1 MKNNQMS
8 ESVLTACFLSMSGG
22 LQDAYTYM
30 FRGKVFANA
39 ATGNF
44 VLLSQCIAEK
54 DPKTAIHYIVP
65 ILFFASGIFISES
78 IRLIFKDKN
87 ISIHWRQ
94 LVLGVEIP
102 LLFAVGFIPRT
113 STANLIANAMVS
125 LACSMQVQ
133 AFRKVNGYAYSS
145 TMCIGNM
152 RSGMDSFC
160 HYVHSK
166 NPEYLRKALH
176 YFAIILL
183 FGVGAALGGQILPFL
198 KVKTIWLSCGLLFV
212 SFLMMFAREE
222 EELLK
227 KYKGKIH

>member
-30 FRGKVFANA
+30 YRGKVFANA
-39 ATGNF
+39 ATGNI

-54 DPKTAIHYIVP
+54 DPITAIRYIVP

-78 IRLIFKDKN
+78 IRLIFKNK
-87 ISIHWRQ
+87 SQAIHWRQ
-94 LVLGVEIP
+94 LVLVLEIP
-102 LLFAVGFIPRT
+102 LLFVVGFLPRT
-113 STANLIANAMVS
+113 FTANLFANAMVS

-160 HYVHSK
+160 HYVHTK
-166 NPEYLRKALH
+166 EPEYLRKAMH
-176 YFAIILL
+176 YFVIILL
-183 FGVGAALGGQILPFL
+183 FGLGAALGGQILPLL
-198 KVKTIWLSCGLLFV
+198 KVKTIWLSCLLLSV
-212 SFLMMFAREE
+212 SFIMMFAREE
-222 EELLK
+222 KELFK
-227 KYKGKIH
+227 AHKHK

>member
-30 FRGKVFANA
+30 YRGKVFANA
-39 ATGNF
+39 ATGNI

-54 DPKTAIHYIVP
+54 DPITAIRYIVP

-78 IRLIFKDKN
+78 IRLIFKDK
-87 ISIHWRQ
+87 SMAIHWRQ
-94 LVLGVEIP
+94 LVLVLEIP
-102 LLFAVGFIPRT
+102 LLFVVGFLPRT
-113 STANLIANAMVS
+113 FTANLFANAMVS

-133 AFRKVNGYAYSS
+133 SFRKVNGYAYSS

-160 HYVHSK
+160 HYVHTK
-166 NPEYLRKALH
+166 EPEYLRKSLH

-183 FGVGAALGGQILPFL
+183 FGVGAALGGQILPLL
-198 KVKTIWLSCGLLFV
+198 KVKTIWLSCALLSV

-222 EELLK
+222 EELFK
-227 KYKGKIH
+227 AHRHK

>member
-30 FRGKVFANA
+30 YRGKVFANA
-39 ATGNF
+39 ATGNI

-54 DPKTAIHYIVP
+54 DPITAIRYIVP

-78 IRLIFKDKN
+78 IRLIFKNK
-87 ISIHWRQ
+87 SQAIHWRQ
-94 LVLGVEIP
+94 LVLVLEIP
-102 LLFAVGFIPRT
+102 LLFVVGFLPRT
-113 STANLIANAMVS
+113 FTANLFANAMVS

-160 HYVHSK
+160 HYVHTK
-166 NPEYLRKALH
+166 EPEYLQKAMH
-176 YFAIILL
+176 YFVIILL
-183 FGVGAALGGQILPFL
+183 FGLGAALGGQILPLL
-198 KVKTIWLSCGLLFV
+198 KVKTIWLSCLLLSV
-212 SFLMMFAREE
+212 SFIMMFAREE
-222 EELLK
+222 EELFK
-227 KYKGKIH
+227 AHKHK